1 VDTDGHTRLRSLQK
15 KTVKKSCKMGGNEKG
30 GGPGLPASLFPHAG
44 KPADL
49 TEGGQP
55 VVCWL
60 PIKPLKHANGFVQ
73 DVKKTRILMKS
84 LWD

>member
-1 VDTDGHTRLRSLQK
+1 MAGRNQEKLAVKMKGRRARSSRL
-15 KTVKKSCKMGGNEKG
+15 
-30 GGPGLPASLFPHAG
+30 PFPHAG

-60 PIKPLKHANGFVQ
+60 PIKPMKHANGFVQ
-73 DVKKTRILMKS
+73 DVKKIRIFMKS

>member
-1 VDTDGHTRLRSLQK
+1 MGTNGHNKHAVGRKSLK
-15 KTVKKSCKMGGNEKG
+15 ILVKVGYFIEG

-73 DVKKTRILMKS
+73 DVKKIRIFMKS